1 MNSVTIGGYNSYTE
15 WGLLLKEEPK
25 VSPPELQSYFV
36 DIHGLD
42 GRLDLTD
49 GLYGG
54 RRYKPRE
61 IKMQFFSCAPKAQ
74 WPGLEDDLMEKLHG
88 SELQIIMEDD
98 PGYYFLGRVS
108 VAAERGRH
116 TLSVTVTANVNPY
129 KTAID
134 GGGKKL

>member
-25 VSPPELQSYFV
+25 VSPPEPQTHDV
-36 DIHGLD
+36 EIPGLD
-42 GRLDLTD
+42 GYLDLAP

-54 RRYKPRE
+54 KRYKPRD
-61 IKMQFFSCAPKAQ
+61 IKIQLFSCAPQAE
-74 WPGLEDDLMEKLHG
+74 WPDIESDLMEKLHG
-88 SELQIIMEDD
+88 ETVQIIMEDD

-108 VAAERGRH
+108 VAPERGRH
-116 TLSVTVTANVNPY
+116 TLSVTVTAKVNPY